1 MKESLLCLRQF
12 SLRAAIIAAKNR
24 SGSLQLFIQLFEAI
38 GPRQWLAALAAP
50 IVARARAIAFSARPT
65 ATAAGFIGGNAGA
78 RDFEQVA
85 EETLNYEVSDEA
97 LEAAS
102 GMCLRI
108 PTLANTYCFTCP
120 TAADT

>member
-1 MKESLLCLRQF
+1 MKESLLCLLQF
-12 SLRAAIIAAKNR
+12 ALRAAIIAAKNR

-50 IVARARAIAFSARPT
+50 IIARTRAIAFPARPT
-65 ATAAGFIGGNAGA
+65 ATAAQCVGGNAGA
-78 RDFEQVA
+78 RDFGQV
-85 EETLNYEVSDEA
+85 EEALNYDVSDEA
-97 LEAAS
+97 LETAS

-120 TAADT
+120 TGGDT

>member
-1 MKESLLCLRQF
+1 MKESLLNLLQF
-12 SLRAAIIAAKNR
+12 GLRAAIIAAKNR
-24 SGSLQLFIQLFEAI
+24 SGSLQLSILLLQAI
-38 GPRQWLAALAAP
+38 GPRQWLALLAAP
-50 IVARARAIAFSARPT
+50 IIARARAIAFSARPA
-65 ATAAGFIGGNAGA
+65 ATVARCIGSNAGA
-78 RDFEQVA
+78 CDFRQVA

-120 TAADT
+120 TGSDK